1 VGVCIYF
8 LLFGVILKNI
18 DIMAAHAENLTPE
31 EIRKKNV
38 NRVLVVTG
46 ILAGITAVEFLL
58 AFTMSAGMGRNII
71 FILLTIAKAFY
82 IVADFMHLRHEV
94 KTLILA
100 IILPAAFV
108 VWLIVALLA
117 EGGNMYTPRI
127 E

>member
-1 VGVCIYF
+1 
-8 LLFGVILKNI
+8 
-18 DIMAAHAENLTPE
+18 MAAHAENLSPE

-58 AFTMSAGMGRNII
+58 AFTMAAGTGRNII

-117 EGGNMYTPRI
+117 EGGSMYTPRI